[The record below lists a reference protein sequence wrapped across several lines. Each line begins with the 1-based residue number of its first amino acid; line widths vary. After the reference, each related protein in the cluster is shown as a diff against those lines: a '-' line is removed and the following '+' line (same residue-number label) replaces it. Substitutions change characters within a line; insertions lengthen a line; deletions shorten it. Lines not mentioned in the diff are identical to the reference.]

1 MESIESLQN
10 ERNLE
15 SDKALFV
22 GAIEHGSV
30 QDIETVF
37 DEQVVQ
43 DLNDS
48 IEKNK
53 LFIMGETHG
62 VKENA
67 DIIYTLFKKFGFRQ
81 LALEWEP
88 TLKGV
93 VDKYIESGELDFNT
107 IKNSPDGRITAGHF
121 ILIKNLVD
129 EGLLDKLICFDVGSG
144 GGGWNTRDMAMAK
157 SVIDNVSGVPTLVIA
172 GRLHTKTAPFEL
184 GDDYGTRH
192 PMGEV
197 VSKEF
202 PGVCSGK
209 ISYLS
214 GKYHNYGSKE
224 FAPSGEELTTNS
236 KFFRNKDGLY
246 IFELPKAN
254 IATVPHPSKRL

>member
-15 SDKALFV
+15 SDKALFI
-22 GAIEHGSV
+22 GAIEHGFV
-30 QDIETVF
+30 QEIPAVF
-37 DEQVVQ
+37 DEQSVK

-53 LFIMGETHG
+53 IFIMGETHG

-88 TLKGV
+88 YLNDV
-93 VDKYIESGELDFNT
+93 VNKYIESGELDFNA

-121 ILIKNLVD
+121 ILIKNLID

-144 GGGWNTRDMAMAK
+144 GGGWNARDMAMAK
-157 SVIDNVSGVPTLVIA
+157 NVIDNVSDVPTLVVA
-172 GRLHTKTAPFEL
+172 GGLHTKTEPFEL
-184 GDDYGTRH
+184 GDDYGVRH
-192 PMGEV
+192 PMGEILNT
-197 VSKEF
+197 EF
-202 PGVCSGK
+202 PGVGSGK
-209 ISYLS
+209 ISYVS
-214 GKYHNYGSKE
+214 GSYHNYGVKE
-224 FAPSGEELTTNS
+224 FGKIDEKSESVA
-236 KFFRNKDGLY
+236 KFFKDDNGTYL
-246 IFELPKAN
+246 FELSEVESA
-254 IATVPHPSKRL
+254 IVPNPSKKI